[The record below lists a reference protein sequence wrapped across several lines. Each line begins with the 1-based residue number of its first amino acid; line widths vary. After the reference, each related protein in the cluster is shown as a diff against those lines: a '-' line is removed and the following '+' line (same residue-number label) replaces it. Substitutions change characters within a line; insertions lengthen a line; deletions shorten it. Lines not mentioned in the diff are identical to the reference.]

1 MFRNV
6 DADIYQQVTGA
17 IAVTVAVHARKTLA
31 TQTEYLTRLSTRFDL
46 YLHLAVDGRNFYRA
60 TERSRRYAQQEV
72 VNQVVFI
79 TDQVWVTFFLNDN
92 QQVAGDAVV
101 LACITLAVDGQLH
114 AFSYTCRN
122 FHFYHFFTIG
132 DTFARAM
139 LTFFLD
145 DLSLAVT
152 VRTDSLSLHHAEN
165 ALLCAGYTTGT
176 VAIRTGFCTR
186 VAFCT
191 TTVTM
196 FTSDIF
202 LQLEFLFNT
211 GCNVLQVQFHL
222 YTKVGATE
230 FALLRTATTATKTTE
245 SAKASESAATSEDVA
260 KHREDVVHRHAL
272 SAIAATC
279 STTHSGMAELVITGT
294 FVLVAQYAISFCRFL
309 ELLFRF
315 LVTRILVWVI
325 LDGHF
330 TIGFLDFGF
339 TGRFLNA

>member
-6 DADIYQQVTGA
+6 DADIYQQVTGTVA
-17 IAVTVAVHARKTLA
+17 ISIAVHAWETLA
-31 TQTEYLTRLSTRFDL
+31 TQTEYLTRLGTRL
-46 YLHLAVDGRNFYRA
+46 NLHLHLAVNGRNFYRT
-60 TERSRRYAQQEV
+60 TECSRRYAQQEV

-79 TDQVWVTFFLNDN
+79 TNQIWMAFFLNDN

-132 DTFARAM
+132 DTFARTM

-165 ALLCAGYTTGT
+165 ALLCTSYTAGT
-176 VAIRTGFCTR
+176 VAIRTGLCTR

-211 GCNVLQVQFHL
+211 GCNVLQVHFYL
-222 YTKVGATE
+222 YAKVRTTE
-230 FALLRTATTATKTTE
+230 FTLLGAATTATKTTE
-245 SAKASESAATSEDVA
+245 SAKTSKSAATSEDVA
-260 KHREDVVHRHAL
+260 EHREDVVHRHTL
-272 SAIAATC
+272 STETATG
-279 STTHSGMAELVITGT
+279 STTHSGVTELVVTGT
-294 FVLVAQYAISFCRFL
+294 FVLVAQYAICFSRFL

-315 LVTRILVWVI
+315 LVTWVLVRVI

>member
-6 DADIYQQVTGA
+6 DADIYQQVTGT
-17 IAVTVAVHARKTLA
+17 IAVTIAVHARKTLA
-31 TQTEYLTRLSTRFDL
+31 TQTEYLTWLSARLNL
-46 YLHLAVDGRNFYRA
+46 HLHLAVNGRNFYRT
-60 TERSRRYAQQEV
+60 TECSRRHAQQEV
-72 VNQVVFI
+72 VNQVVFVTNQI
-79 TDQVWVTFFLNDN
+79 WVAFFLDDN

-101 LACITLAVDGQLH
+101 LAGITLAVDGQLH

-122 FHFYHFFTIG
+122 LHFYHFFAVG

-139 LTFFLD
+139 LTLFLD
-145 DLSLAVT
+145 DLTFTIT
-152 VRTDSLSLHHAEN
+152 VRADSLSLHHAEN

-176 VAIRTGFCTR
+176 VAIRTSFCTR

-211 GCNVLQVQFHL
+211 GCNVLQVHFYL
-222 YTKVGATE
+222 YAKVRTAEFTLLGA
-230 FALLRTATTATKTTE
+230 ATTATKTTE
-245 SAKASESAATSEDVA
+245 SAKASESAATTEDVA
-260 KHREDVVHRHAL
+260 EHREDIVHRHTL
-272 SAIAATC
+272 SAVTATG
-279 STTHSGMAELVITGT
+279 STAHSGMTELVVTGT
-294 FVLVAQYAISFCRFL
+294 FVLVAQYAICFSRFL

-315 LVTRILVWVI
+315 LVTWILVRVI